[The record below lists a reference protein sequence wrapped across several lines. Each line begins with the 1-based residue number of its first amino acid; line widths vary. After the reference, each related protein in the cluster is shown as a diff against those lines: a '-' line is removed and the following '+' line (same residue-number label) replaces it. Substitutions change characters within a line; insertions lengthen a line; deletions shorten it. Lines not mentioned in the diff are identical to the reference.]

1 MEFRFYG
8 INNKYVNQL
17 EEYINSYNK
26 TIREIITGKSD
37 NKILLI
43 KEKSNIEKEIFNI
56 VDKDMYEG
64 ILSENE
70 FDNVNKEFKEKY
82 LSSNLIKAAKLEEA
96 YLDILE
102 CSFEGAEILKSIIKI
117 TIKNKE
123 SLLFW
128 IN

>member
-1 MEFRFYG
+1 MEFRFYS
-8 INNKYVNQL
+8 INNKDVNQL
-17 EEYINSYNK
+17 EEYINSYNE
-26 TIREIITGKSD
+26 TVSEIIKGTSI

-43 KEKSNIEKEIFNI
+43 KEKSNIEKEIFDI

-64 ILSENE
+64 ILSEDE
-70 FDNVNKEFKEKY
+70 FDNINKEFKEKY
-82 LSSNLIKAAKLEEA
+82 LSSNLIKAAKLEDA

-102 CSFEGAEILKSIIKI
+102 YSFEGAEILKSIIKI
-117 TIKNKE
+117 AIKNKE

>member
-1 MEFRFYG
+1 MEFRFYS
-8 INNKYVNQL
+8 INNKSVNKL
-17 EEYINSYNK
+17 EEYINNYNE
-26 TIREIITGKSD
+26 ILREIIKDTGA

-64 ILSENE
+64 VLSEDE
-70 FDNVNKEFKEKY
+70 FDNIGTEFKEKY
-82 LSSNLIKAAKLEEA
+82 LSSNLIKASKLEDA

-102 CSFEGAEILKSIIKI
+102 CSFEGVETLKSIIK
-117 TIKNKE
+117 TAIKNKE

>member
-1 MEFRFYG
+1 MEFRFYS
-8 INNKYVNQL
+8 INNKSVNKL
-17 EEYINSYNK
+17 EEYINNYNE
-26 TIREIITGKSD
+26 ILREIIKDTGA

-64 ILSENE
+64 VLSEDE
-70 FDNVNKEFKEKY
+70 FDNIGTEFKEKY
-82 LSSNLIKAAKLEEA
+82 LSNNLIKASKLEDA

-102 CSFEGAEILKSIIKI
+102 CSFEGVEPLKNIIK
-117 TIKNKE
+117 TAIKNKE

>member
-1 MEFRFYG
+1 MEFRFYS
-8 INNKYVNQL
+8 INNKNVNKV
-17 EEYINSYNK
+17 EEYINSYNE
-26 TIREIITGKSD
+26 TVSEIIKGTGV

-56 VDKDMYEG
+56 VDKEMYEG
-64 ILSENE
+64 ILSEDE
-70 FDNVNKEFKEKY
+70 FDNINKEFKEKY
-82 LSSNLIKAAKLEEA
+82 LSSNLIKAAKLEDA

-117 TIKNKE
+117 AIRNKE

>member
-1 MEFRFYG
+1 MEFRFYS
-8 INNKYVNQL
+8 INNKNINEIEKYVND
-17 EEYINSYNK
+17 YNK
-26 TIREIITGKSD
+26 ILREMIKNTGV

-56 VDKDMYEG
+56 VDKDMYDG
-64 ILSENE
+64 VLSEDE
-70 FDNVNKEFKEKY
+70 FDNIGTEFKEKY
-82 LSSNLIKAAKLEEA
+82 LSSNLIKASKLEDA

-102 CSFEGAEILKSIIKI
+102 CSFEGVEPLKSIIK
-117 TIKNKE
+117 TAIKNKE

>member
-1 MEFRFYG
+1 MEFRFYS
-8 INNKYVNQL
+8 INNKSVNKL
-17 EEYINSYNK
+17 EEYINNYNE
-26 TIREIITGKSD
+26 ILREIIKDTGA

-64 ILSENE
+64 VLSEDE
-70 FDNVNKEFKEKY
+70 FDNIGTEFKEKY
-82 LSSNLIKAAKLEEA
+82 LSSNLIKASKLEDA

-102 CSFEGAEILKSIIKI
+102 CSFEGVEPLKSIIK
-117 TIKNKE
+117 TAIKNKE

>member
-1 MEFRFYG
+1 MEFRFYS
-8 INNKYVNQL
+8 INNKSVNKL
-17 EEYINSYNK
+17 EEYINNYNE
-26 TIREIITGKSD
+26 ILREIIKDTGD

-64 ILSENE
+64 VLSEDE
-70 FDNVNKEFKEKY
+70 FDNIGTEFKEKY
-82 LSSNLIKAAKLEEA
+82 LSSNLIKASKLEDA

-102 CSFEGAEILKSIIKI
+102 CSFEGVEPLKSIIK
-117 TIKNKE
+117 TAIKNKE